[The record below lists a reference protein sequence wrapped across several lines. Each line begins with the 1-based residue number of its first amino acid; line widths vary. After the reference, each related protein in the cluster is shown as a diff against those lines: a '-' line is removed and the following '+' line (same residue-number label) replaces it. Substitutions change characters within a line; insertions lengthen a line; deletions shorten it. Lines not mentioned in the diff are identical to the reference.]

1 MNRLNEDILEKFI
14 TQNRES
20 LDGFNPPAEMWQS
33 ISAELDK
40 HAATLAGE
48 GEDKLEG
55 FVRQNQAA
63 FNLFE
68 PPAELWQKISGEL
81 TTDDT
86 NNNSDEQVLE
96 TFVTDHKNSLDMFE
110 PPADIWQKIAGELGD
125 AQNKEATDKENIV
138 AAEIN
143 QSNEGTLL
151 EQFVTENRDE
161 LQLFEPPT
169 EMWQKVS
176 AELDKE
182 KTGKVLTLTQ
192 RSIFRITSAAAA
204 IVLVGFVGFK
214 LWGGASNN
222 SGNIANNNVND
233 TAKLLKEAT
242 ADLDKMDLK
251 TIDPELAE
259 AESYYTEK
267 IAEKKKELDQYKLDD
282 VALKEE
288 FKGDI
293 SELDSTYNALRKELY
308 TVPSKEKVSEA
319 MILNLQTRIE
329 ILNQQLKILEKT
341 RKEKGKEQKKKTKKN
356 EKMDI

>member
-14 TQNRES
+14 TQNREK
-20 LDGFNPPAEMWQS
+20 LDGFDPPAEMWQN

-40 HAATLAGE
+40 HEVVSGE
-48 GEDKLEG
+48 LEEDKLET
-55 FVRQNQAA
+55 FVRDNQAA

-81 TTDDT
+81 EVS
-86 NNNSDEQVLE
+86 SDEQVLE
-96 TFVTDHKNSLDMFE
+96 SFVTNHKNSLDMFE
-110 PPADIWQKIAGELGD
+110 PPADIWQKIAGELED
-125 AQNKEATDKENIV
+125 TQEDV
-138 AAEIN
+138 PEIIEDN
-143 QSNEGTLL
+143 QGTLL
-151 EQFVTENRDE
+151 EQFVTEHKED
-161 LQLFEPPT
+161 LQLFEPPV

-176 AELDKE
+176 AELETSE
-182 KTGKVLTLTQ
+182 KGKVVALSQ
-192 RSIFRITSAAAA
+192 RSLWRVTSVAAA

-214 LWGGASNN
+214 LWGGSSASNP
-222 SGNIANNNVND
+222 GIARGGDD
-233 TAKLLKEAT
+233 TTKLLQEAT
-242 ADLDKMDLK
+242 ADLGKGGLDLK

-267 IAEKKKELDQYKLDD
+267 IAEKKKALDQYNLDD
-282 VALKEE
+282 LALKEE

-293 SELDSTYNALRKELY
+293 SELDSTYRALKKELY
-308 TVPSKEKVSEA
+308 TVPGKEKVSEA

-341 RKEKGKEQKKKTKKN
+341 QKEKGKKQKKNTKNN